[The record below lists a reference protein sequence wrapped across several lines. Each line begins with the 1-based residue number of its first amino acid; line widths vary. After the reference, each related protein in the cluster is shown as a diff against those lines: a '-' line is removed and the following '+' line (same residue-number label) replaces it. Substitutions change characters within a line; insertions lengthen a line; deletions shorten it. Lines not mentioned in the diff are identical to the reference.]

1 MQTLYNEKIDRFGR
15 ALNNLPSSGGGL
27 HTALLSA
34 ANYGAIAEIPA
45 STIFR
50 ELRESTANGCKGR
63 IVPDKEIQSA
73 IDKAMEDYQRTDR
86 NFSYRRDTRPAA
98 NVPEDYSEKLISQ
111 AGDISTIDLMEASSV
126 RLIDNPEN
134 DWRLLIETLFNE
146 QDYIFAGG
154 KFDTETYQAGEYCR
168 SGKPAEFLG
177 LNPYQQGGSRRA
189 ADISEFRYCLL
200 ESDSLALKK
209 QVKLISQMPLPIA
222 AIIFSGNKSFHCWID
237 IRSMNITTIEG
248 WNERIKAQLYNSRL
262 AGMNCF
268 DTATKAPSQMSR
280 TPSHYRIETGKYQ
293 QLIYLNPE
301 PDSRP
306 IVE

>member
-1 MQTLYNEKIDRFGR
+1 MQTSYNDKINRFGR
-15 ALNNLPSSGGGL
+15 AVNNLPASGSGL

-34 ANYGAIAEIPA
+34 ANYGAIAEIPEQ
-45 STIFR
+45 TIYGQ
-50 ELRESTANGCKGR
+50 LRESTANGCKGR

-86 NFSYRRDTRPAA
+86 RFYYRRDTRPAA
-98 NVPEDYSEKLISQ
+98 NVPEDYSAKLIGQ
-111 AGDISTIDLMEASSV
+111 AGDISTIDLMEESPV
-126 RLIDNPEN
+126 RLIENPEN

-168 SGKPAEFLG
+168 SGKPADFIG

-200 ESDSLALKK
+200 ESDSLPLKK

-237 IRSMNITTIEG
+237 IRSMNITSLQE
-248 WNERIKAQLYNSRL
+248 WNERVKSQLYNSRL

-268 DTATKAPSQMSR
+268 DCATKAPSQMSR
-280 TPSHYRIETGKYQ
+280 MPAHYRTETEKYQ